1 MGVPG
6 TDWGSLADFL
16 RRASACPLY
25 TKSKAGVPLSWV
37 RSLMTR
43 TFHLLP
49 FDRLSPADFERL
61 CLWLV
66 RREGYEQVE
75 HVGLSG
81 MDRGCDLVAR
91 RNGRRIGF
99 QCKRSGR
106 FGPAAAEAA
115 VAKALS
121 SPWHLDEI
129 VLLVTSPVSA
139 GARERARAKA
149 GSTPCRI
156 WGLSELDERV
166 NRYPELLGYFFGPES
181 LLACCAPRGVP
192 IETVAAFKAASLLLA
207 CYALHLK
214 RLIPFKKNAL
224 S

>member
-1 MGVPG
+1 
-6 TDWGSLADFL
+6 
-16 RRASACPLY
+16 
-25 TKSKAGVPLSWV
+25 
-37 RSLMTR
+37 MTR
-43 TFHLLP
+43 TLHLLP

-99 QCKRSGR
+99 QCKRSGC
-106 FGPAAAEAA
+106 FGPTAAEAA

-129 VLLVTSPVSA
+129 VLLITSPVSA

-149 GSTPCRI
+149 GSIPCRI

-166 NRYPELLGYFFGPES
+166 NRYPEL
-181 LLACCAPRGVP
+181 
-192 IETVAAFKAASLLLA
+192 I
-207 CYALHLK
+207 
-214 RLIPFKKNAL
+214 
-224 S
+224 